1 VRLLKILLIVV
12 DGLLKVGPGKAKKK
26 SLKNY
31 GIFSQKRCMNPVTT
45 MVVTS
50 GTTNKMEVAH
60 WTMRQLQP
68 FQISI

>member
-45 MVVTS
+45 MVVAS
-50 GTTNKMEVAH
+50 G
-60 WTMRQLQP
+60 WS
-68 FQISI
+68 ISKKIFSSETA